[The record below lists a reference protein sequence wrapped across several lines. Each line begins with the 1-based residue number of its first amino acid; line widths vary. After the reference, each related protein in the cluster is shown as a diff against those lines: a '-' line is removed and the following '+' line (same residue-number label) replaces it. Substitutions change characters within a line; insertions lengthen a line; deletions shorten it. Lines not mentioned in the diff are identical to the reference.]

1 MYTSDVAWHT
11 EHYGPP
17 DQFGYKDFIPLFTVP
32 RYDPSVWAALFKESG
47 AHYVVPV
54 AEHHD
59 GFAMWDSDITP
70 WCAGKMGPKRDLIG
84 ELARAVRA
92 QNLIFGVSSHRMEHH
107 TFIYPAQGVPNDQFD
122 PKYASFYGPPV
133 PGQMNDG
140 NASAAFQEDW
150 LARNQEL
157 IDKYRPSCS
166 TSITE

>member
-32 RYDPSVWAALFKESG
+32 RYDPSAWAALFKESG

-84 ELARAVRA
+84 ELVRA

-107 TFIYPAQGVPNDQFD
+107 TFMYPAQGVPNDQFD

-133 PGQMNDG
+133 PGHMNDG